1 MKKKMSFTN
10 FVLVAALIAAAVS
23 RVFPALLFLGAKQ
36 FLEKLYFHIILAICV
51 IALIV
56 IALIGCNKPD
66 EMERKIFNRS
76 IRLAF
81 FENIIFLIGSMLAV
95 TFFPNRFH
103 NDVYHF
109 GSYILYVSFFGI
121 TLNTIIMDKIE
132 MRKIRK
138 AKDDVFED
146 EVADNA

>member
-23 RVFPALLFLGAKQ
+23 RVFPALLFLGVKQ
-36 FLEKLYFHIILAICV
+36 FLEKLYFPIILAICV

-56 IALIGCNKPD
+56 IA
-66 EMERKIFNRS
+66 
-76 IRLAF
+76 
-81 FENIIFLIGSMLAV
+81 LIGSMLAV

-103 NDVYHF
+103 NDVFHF

-138 AKDDVFED
+138 AKDDVFE
-146 EVADNA
+146 EVEK